1 MGKQAI
7 VQQPV
12 QRNYLPKK
20 VLVTKER
27 MHLEILNVCV
37 IITKYIMICI
47 YKLLF
52 IIIFLIVL
60 DKIHRQNSII
70 IKKLDQLL
78 SSQSSLDN
86 RVKVLENNNTNTDE
100 SFINVIY
107 KITLLYIIF
116 K

>member
-1 MGKQAI
+1 
-7 VQQPV
+7 
-12 QRNYLPKK
+12 
-20 VLVTKER
+20 
-27 MHLEILNVCV
+27 
-37 IITKYIMICI
+37 MIFI
-47 YKLLF
+47 YELLF

-86 RVKVLENNNTNTDE
+86 RIKVLENNQNNHTNIDE